1 MRAHL
6 SGRQRA
12 IRIALMGLM
21 LPISLWLGGCAA
33 PAKPAGPSAFQL
45 ARPASILVLP
55 PLNDSPD
62 VNATPSVLAQASLPL
77 GEAGYYVMPVG
88 VMMETFRQNGLSN
101 PPDVHEVSARKL
113 REIFGADAALYLKVT
128 QYGAKYTVLHAEVRV
143 TAHARLVDLRS
154 GQTLW
159 TGAAT
164 ASNEEGQNRNN
175 DSLIAAL
182 VGSLVKQIVNSVGDS
197 GHPVAGVMANRLLRA
212 GRPGGI
218 IWGPRSPYHGKDGEE
233 PWRR

>member
-1 MRAHL
+1 MRPHL
-6 SGRQRA
+6 TCRHA
-12 IRIALMGLM
+12 MRIVLLALL
-21 LPISLWLGGCAA
+21 LPMSLWLGGCAA
-33 PAKPAGPSAFQL
+33 PAKPHGPSAFQL

-55 PLNDSPD
+55 PINDSPD

-101 PPDVHEVSARKL
+101 PPDVHEVSTAKL
-113 REIFGADAALYLKVT
+113 REIFGADAALYMKVT

-143 TAHARLVDLRS
+143 TAQARLVDLRS

-159 TGAAT
+159 TGSAT
-164 ASNEEGQNRNN
+164 ASNDEGNN
-175 DSLIAAL
+175 NSGGLLGAV
-182 VGSLVKQIVNSVGDS
+182 VGSLVKQIIHSVTDS

-218 IWGPRSPYHGKDGEE
+218 IWGPRSPYYGKDGEE
-233 PWRR
+233 PWR

>member
-1 MRAHL
+1 MPAHPIW
-6 SGRQRA
+6 RHAFTRF
-12 IRIALMGLM
+12 ALLALL
-21 LPISLWLGGCAA
+21 LPLSLWLGGCAA

-113 REIFGADAALYLKVT
+113 REIFGADAALYIKVT

-143 TAHARLVDLRS
+143 TAQARLVDLRS

-164 ASNEEGQNRNN
+164 ASNDEGRQNNN
-175 DSLIAAL
+175 GGLIGAV
-182 VGSLVKQIVNSVGDS
+182 VGALVKQVIHSVTDA
-197 GHPVAGVMANRLLRA
+197 GHPLAGVMANRLLRA

-218 IWGPRSPYHGKDGEE
+218 IWGPHSPYHGKDGEE
-233 PWRR
+233 PWR